1 MVPVLLATG
10 HSADTCIAAWAC
22 QPLQAQVEIVVN
34 IPQQLHFLRPEAFYA
49 FVPLLL
55 FVLLYLTSKP
65 TSRSWKAVIDD
76 RLLPY
81 MLTATG
87 KKSGLLP
94 ILLIMLAT
102 SISIIALAGP
112 VWKKLP
118 QPVFREES
126 ALVIALDLSQSMHAT
141 DIKPSRIERAKLKV
155 LDLIKAR
162 KGGQTALIVYAA
174 TAFTVTPLTDDDNT
188 IANLVPSLE
197 PELMPAQGSNI
208 GSALKLATELLQHS
222 GITRGDVLVI
232 TDGIPGS
239 VKDAIN
245 ELTDKG
251 HRLSIMG
258 VGTTE
263 GSPIPLSGGFLTDS
277 SGAIVISRL
286 EPAQLQKAAL
296 QGGGMFVYLQAD
308 DSDIDKLTELFATKR
323 IKPQAEGT
331 ELEAD
336 IWQEEGPWLL
346 LLVIPLVALWPRRGW
361 LLCLALIVLPVPQ
374 PAYALDARHLWPID
388 TANLWSSPDQKA
400 MKAFN
405 TGNAEQAADLFKD
418 NDWKAAAYYRAGDY
432 EKSNELLA
440 SPESSND
447 YYNKGNALAK
457 LGSYEDAIK
466 AYDNALNMDPD
477 NEDARFNRELVKKA
491 LEQQQQQQ
499 QNNQQQDQSE
509 DQQGESQ
516 DQSEEQQQQDSQQQ
530 SQDQSQ
536 QQQDEQSSDQ
546 QQQND
551 QSSEEQQSDEEKQ
564 DRLTDINEKQDEEN
578 QDEQEQQQQDA
589 QQVEEQQDTE
599 EQQLQAQQQDE
610 AVEKEDAETVES
622 EQAMEQWLRR
632 IPDDPGGL
640 MRRKFIY
647 QYRQMPNQAEAQKP
661 W

>member
-1 MVPVLLATG
+1 M
-10 HSADTCIAAWAC
+10 S
-22 QPLQAQVEIVVN
+22 
-34 IPQQLHFLRPEAFYA
+34 IPQQLHFLPPEAFYA

-55 FVLLYLTSKP
+55 FVVLYLTSKA
-65 TSRSWKAVIDD
+65 TSRSWKAVCDD

-81 MLTATG
+81 ILTAGG
-87 KKSGLLP
+87 KKSGMLP
-94 ILLIMLAT
+94 MVLIMLA
-102 SISIIALAGP
+102 SSLSIIALAGP
-112 VWKKLP
+112 VWEKLP

-126 ALVIALDLSQSMHAT
+126 ALVIALDLSKSMHAT

-162 KGGQTALIVYAA
+162 KGGQTALVVYAA

-197 PELMPAQGSNI
+197 PELMPAQGSDI
-208 GSALKLATELLQHS
+208 SSALKLAAELLQQS
-222 GITRGDVLVI
+222 GIKHGDVLVV
-232 TDGIPGS
+232 TDGMPNSASGAI
-239 VKDAIN
+239 DA
-245 ELTDKG
+245 LTDSG

-258 VGTTE
+258 IGTLE
-263 GSPIPLSGGFLTDS
+263 GSPVPLSGGFLTDA

-296 QGGGMFVYLQAD
+296 QGGGMFVSMQAD
-308 DSDIDKLTELFATKR
+308 DSDIEKLADLFASKR
-323 IKPQAEGT
+323 IKTETEDT

-346 LLVIPLVALWPRRGW
+346 LLVLPLVALWPRRGW
-361 LLCLALIVLPVPQ
+361 LLCLALLALPVPQ
-374 PAYALDARHLWPID
+374 PAYAFDTKQRWPGD
-388 TANLWSSPDQKA
+388 TENLWLSPDQKA

-405 TGNAEQAADLFKD
+405 AGNAEQAADLFKD
-418 NDWKAAAYYRAGDY
+418 NDWKAAAHYRAGNY
-432 EKSNELLA
+432 EKSSELLA
-440 SPESSND
+440 SPESSTG

-457 LGSYEDAIK
+457 LGNYEDAIK
-466 AYDNALNMDPD
+466 AYDEALNMDPD
-477 NEDARFNRELVKKA
+477 NEDARFNRELVTKA

-499 QNNQQQDQSE
+499 NSQQQDS
-509 DQQGESQ
+509 SQ
-516 DQSEEQQQQDSQQQ
+516 DQQQQQDSQQQQQ

-546 QQQND
+546 QQQDD
-551 QSSEEQQSDEEKQ
+551 QSAEEQQNTEEKQ
-564 DRLTDINEKQDEEN
+564 DQLTDVNEQKDDESK
-578 QDEQEQQQQDA
+578 DEQEQPDA
-589 QQVEEQQDTE
+589 QQAEEQQDTE

-622 EQAMEQWLRR
+622 EQAIEQWLRR

-647 QYRQMPNQAEAQKP
+647 QYRQMPNQAEAQEP

>member
-1 MVPVLLATG
+1 V
-10 HSADTCIAAWAC
+10 S
-22 QPLQAQVEIVVN
+22 
-34 IPQQLHFLRPEAFYA
+34 IPQQLHFLRPEAFYV

-55 FVLLYLTSKP
+55 FVVLYLTSKA
-65 TSRSWKAVIDD
+65 TSRSWKAVCDD
-76 RLLPY
+76 KLLPY
-81 MLTATG
+81 ILTAGG

-94 ILLIMLAT
+94 IVLIMLAT

-112 VWKKLP
+112 VWEKLP

-141 DIKPSRIERAKLKV
+141 DIKPSRLERAKLKL

-197 PELMPAQGSNI
+197 PELMPAQGSDI
-208 GSALKLATELLQHS
+208 SSALKLATELLQQS
-222 GITRGDVLVI
+222 GITRGDVLVV
-232 TDGIPGS
+232 TDGMPNSASGAI
-239 VKDAIN
+239 DA
-245 ELTDKG
+245 LTDNG

-258 VGTTE
+258 IGTLE
-263 GSPIPLSGGFLTDS
+263 GSPIPLSGGFLTDA

-296 QGGGMFVYLQAD
+296 QGGGMFVSMQAD
-308 DSDIDKLTELFATKR
+308 DSDIEKLADLFASKR
-323 IKPQAEGT
+323 IKTQTEGT

-346 LLVIPLVALWPRRGW
+346 LLVLPLVALWPRRGW
-361 LLCLALIVLPVPQ
+361 LLCLALVALPMPQ
-374 PAYALDARHLWPID
+374 PAYALDTKHLWPID
-388 TANLWSSPDQKA
+388 TGNLWLSPDQKA

-405 TGNAEQAADLFKD
+405 AGNAERAADLFKD
-418 NDWKAAAYYRAGDY
+418 NDWKAAANYRAGNY

-440 SPESSND
+440 SPESSSG
-447 YYNKGNALAK
+447 YYNKGNVLAK
-457 LGSYEDAIK
+457 LGNYEDAIK
-466 AYDNALNMDPD
+466 AYDDALNMDPD
-477 NEDARFNRELVKKA
+477 NEDARFNRELVTKA

-499 QNNQQQDQSE
+499 NSQQQDS
-509 DQQGESQ
+509 SQ
-516 DQSEEQQQQDSQQQ
+516 DQQQQQDSQQQQQ

-546 QQQND
+546 QQQDD
-551 QSSEEQQSDEEKQ
+551 QSAEEQQNGEEKQ
-564 DRLTDINEKQDEEN
+564 DQLTDVNEQKDDESK
-578 QDEQEQQQQDA
+578 DEQEQPDA
-589 QQVEEQQDTE
+589 QQAEEQQDTE

-622 EQAMEQWLRR
+622 EQAIEQWLRR

-647 QYRQMPNQAEAQKP
+647 QYRQMPNQAEADEP

>member
-1 MVPVLLATG
+1 M
-10 HSADTCIAAWAC
+10 S
-22 QPLQAQVEIVVN
+22 
-34 IPQQLHFLRPEAFYA
+34 IPQQLHFLRPEAFYV

-55 FVLLYLTSKP
+55 FVVLYLTSKA
-65 TSRSWKAVIDD
+65 TSRSWKAVCDD
-76 RLLPY
+76 KLLPY
-81 MLTATG
+81 ILTAGG
-87 KKSGLLP
+87 KKSGMLP
-94 ILLIMLAT
+94 IVLIMLAT

-112 VWKKLP
+112 VWEKLP

-141 DIKPSRIERAKLKV
+141 DIKPSRLERAKLKL

-197 PELMPAQGSNI
+197 PELMPAQGSDI
-208 GSALKLATELLQHS
+208 SSALKLATELLQQS
-222 GITRGDVLVI
+222 GITRGDVLVV
-232 TDGIPGS
+232 TDGMPNSASGAI
-239 VKDAIN
+239 DA
-245 ELTDKG
+245 LTDNG

-258 VGTTE
+258 IGTLE
-263 GSPIPLSGGFLTDS
+263 GSPIPLSGGFLTDA

-296 QGGGMFVYLQAD
+296 QGGGMFVSMQAD
-308 DSDIDKLTELFATKR
+308 DSDIEKLADLFASKR
-323 IKPQAEGT
+323 IKTQTEGT

-346 LLVIPLVALWPRRGW
+346 LLVLPLVALWPRRGW
-361 LLCLALIVLPVPQ
+361 LLCLALVALPMPQ
-374 PAYALDARHLWPID
+374 PAYALDTKHLWPID
-388 TANLWSSPDQKA
+388 TGNLWLSPDQKA

-405 TGNAEQAADLFKD
+405 AGNAERAADLFKD
-418 NDWKAAAYYRAGDY
+418 NDWKAAANYRAGNY

-440 SPESSND
+440 SPESSSG
-447 YYNKGNALAK
+447 YYNKGNVLAK
-457 LGSYEDAIK
+457 LGNYEDAIK
-466 AYDNALNMDPD
+466 AYDDALNMDPD
-477 NEDARFNRELVKKA
+477 NEDARFNRELVTKA

-499 QNNQQQDQSE
+499 NSQQQDS
-509 DQQGESQ
+509 SQ
-516 DQSEEQQQQDSQQQ
+516 DQQQQQDSQQQQQ

-546 QQQND
+546 QQQDD
-551 QSSEEQQSDEEKQ
+551 QSAEEQQNGEEKQ
-564 DRLTDINEKQDEEN
+564 DQLTDVNEQKDDESK
-578 QDEQEQQQQDA
+578 DEQEQPDA
-589 QQVEEQQDTE
+589 QQAEEQQDTE

-622 EQAMEQWLRR
+622 EQAIEQWLRR

-647 QYRQMPNQAEAQKP
+647 QYRQMPNQAEADEP

>member
-1 MVPVLLATG
+1 M
-10 HSADTCIAAWAC
+10 S
-22 QPLQAQVEIVVN
+22 

-49 FVPLLL
+49 FVPLML
-55 FVLLYLTSKP
+55 FVVLYLTSKA
-65 TSRSWKAVIDD
+65 TSRSWKAVCDD
-76 RLLPY
+76 KLLPY
-81 MLTATG
+81 ILTAGG
-87 KKSGLLP
+87 KKSGMLP
-94 ILLIMLAT
+94 IVLIMLAS

-141 DIKPSRIERAKLKV
+141 DIKPSRLERAKLKV

-208 GSALKLATELLQHS
+208 SSALKLATELLQQS
-222 GITRGDVLVI
+222 GIAHGDVLVV
-232 TDGIPGS
+232 TDGMPDS
-239 VKDAIN
+239 ASSAIDT
-245 ELTDKG
+245 LTDDG
-251 HRLSIMG
+251 HRLSVMG
-258 VGTTE
+258 IGTLE
-263 GSPIPLSGGFLTDS
+263 GSPIPLSGGFLTDA

-296 QGGGMFVYLQAD
+296 QGGGMFVSMQTD
-308 DSDIDKLTELFATKR
+308 DSDTEKLADLFASR
-323 IKPQAEGT
+323 HIKTETEGT

-336 IWQEEGPWLL
+336 IWREEGPWLL

-361 LLCLALIVLPVPQ
+361 LLCLALVALPVPQ
-374 PAYALDARHLWPID
+374 PAYALEAKNLWPID
-388 TANLWSSPDQKA
+388 TGNLWLSPDQKA

-405 TGNAEQAADLFKD
+405 AGNAKQAADLFED
-418 NDWKAAAYYRAGDY
+418 NDWKAAANYRAGNY

-447 YYNKGNALAK
+447 YYNKGNVLAK
-457 LGSYEDAIK
+457 LGNYEDAIK
-466 AYDNALNMDPD
+466 AYDEALNIDPE

-491 LEQQQQQQ
+491 MEQQQQQQ
-499 QNNQQQDQSE
+499 QNSQQQDS
-509 DQQGESQ
+509 SQ
-516 DQSEEQQQQDSQQQ
+516 DQQQDQQDSQQQ
-530 SQDQSQ
+530 QQSPDQSQ

-546 QQQND
+546 QQDD
-551 QSSEEQQSDEEKQ
+551 QSTEEQQNTEEEQ
-564 DRLTDINEKQDEEN
+564 DQLTDVNEQKDDESK
-578 QDEQEQQQQDA
+578 DEQEQEQPDT
-589 QQVEEQQDTE
+589 QQVEEQQNTE

-622 EQAMEQWLRR
+622 EQAIEQWLRR

-647 QYRQMPNQAEAQKP
+647 QYRQMPNQAEAREP

>member
-1 MVPVLLATG
+1 M
-10 HSADTCIAAWAC
+10 S
-22 QPLQAQVEIVVN
+22 

-55 FVLLYLTSKP
+55 FVVLYLTSKA
-65 TSRSWKAVIDD
+65 TSRSWKAVCDD

-81 MLTATG
+81 ILTAGG
-87 KKSGLLP
+87 KKSGMLP
-94 ILLIMLAT
+94 MVLIMLA
-102 SISIIALAGP
+102 SSLSIIALAGP
-112 VWKKLP
+112 VWEKLP

-126 ALVIALDLSQSMHAT
+126 ALVIALDLSKSMHAT

-162 KGGQTALIVYAA
+162 KGGQTALVVYAA

-197 PELMPAQGSNI
+197 PELMPAQGSDI
-208 GSALKLATELLQHS
+208 SSALKLAAELLQQS
-222 GITRGDVLVI
+222 GIKHGDVLVV
-232 TDGIPGS
+232 TDGMPNSASGAI
-239 VKDAIN
+239 DA
-245 ELTDKG
+245 LTDSG

-258 VGTTE
+258 IGTLE
-263 GSPIPLSGGFLTDS
+263 GSPVPLSGGFLTDA

-296 QGGGMFVYLQAD
+296 QGGGMFVSMQAD
-308 DSDIDKLTELFATKR
+308 DSDIEKLADLFASKR
-323 IKPQAEGT
+323 IKTETEDT

-346 LLVIPLVALWPRRGW
+346 LLVLPLVALWPRRGW
-361 LLCLALIVLPVPQ
+361 LLCLALLALPVPQ
-374 PAYALDARHLWPID
+374 PAYAFDTKQRWPGD
-388 TANLWSSPDQKA
+388 TENLWLSPDQKA

-405 TGNAEQAADLFKD
+405 AGNAEQAADLFKD
-418 NDWKAAAYYRAGDY
+418 NDWKAAAHYRAGNY
-432 EKSNELLA
+432 EKSSELLA
-440 SPESSND
+440 SPESSTG

-457 LGSYEDAIK
+457 LGNYEDAIK
-466 AYDNALNMDPD
+466 AYDEALNMDPD
-477 NEDARFNRELVKKA
+477 NEDARFNRELVTKA

-499 QNNQQQDQSE
+499 NSQQQDS
-509 DQQGESQ
+509 SQ
-516 DQSEEQQQQDSQQQ
+516 DQQQQQDSQQQQQ

-546 QQQND
+546 QQQDD
-551 QSSEEQQSDEEKQ
+551 QSAAEQQNAEQEQ
-564 DRLTDINEKQDEEN
+564 DQLTDVSEQKDDESK
-578 QDEQEQQQQDA
+578 DEQEQEQPDA
-589 QQVEEQQDTE
+589 QQAEEQQDSE

-622 EQAMEQWLRR
+622 EQAIEQWLRR

-647 QYRQMPNQAEAQKP
+647 QYRQMPNQAEATEP

>member
-1 MVPVLLATG
+1 M
-10 HSADTCIAAWAC
+10 S
-22 QPLQAQVEIVVN
+22 

-55 FVLLYLTSKP
+55 FVVLYLSSKA
-65 TSRSWKAVIDD
+65 TSRSWKAVCDD

-81 MLTATG
+81 ILTAGG
-87 KKSGLLP
+87 KKSGMLP
-94 ILLIMLAT
+94 MVLIMLA
-102 SISIIALAGP
+102 SSLSIIALAGP
-112 VWKKLP
+112 VWEKLP

-126 ALVIALDLSQSMHAT
+126 ALVIALDLSKSMHAT

-162 KGGQTALIVYAA
+162 RGGQTALVVYAA

-197 PELMPAQGSNI
+197 PELMPAQGSDI
-208 GSALKLATELLQHS
+208 SSALKLAAELLQQS
-222 GITRGDVLVI
+222 GITHGDVLVV
-232 TDGIPGS
+232 TDGMPNSASAEI
-239 VKDAIN
+239 DA
-245 ELTDKG
+245 LTDSG

-258 VGTTE
+258 IGTLE
-263 GSPIPLSGGFLTDS
+263 GSPVPLSGGFLTDA

-296 QGGGMFVYLQAD
+296 QGGGMFVSMQAD
-308 DSDIDKLTELFATKR
+308 DSDIEKLADLFASRR
-323 IKPQAEGT
+323 IKTETEDT

-346 LLVIPLVALWPRRGW
+346 LLVVPLVALWPRRGW
-361 LLCLALIVLPVPQ
+361 LLCLALLALPVPQ
-374 PAYALDARHLWPID
+374 PAYAFDAKQHWPGD
-388 TANLWSSPDQKA
+388 TENLWLSPDQKA

-405 TGNAEQAADLFKD
+405 AGNAEQAADLFKD
-418 NDWKAAAYYRAGDY
+418 NDWKAAAHYRAGNY
-432 EKSNELLA
+432 EKSSELLA
-440 SPESSND
+440 SPESSTG

-457 LGSYEDAIK
+457 LGNYEDAIK
-466 AYDNALNMDPD
+466 AYDEALNMDPD
-477 NEDARFNRELVKKA
+477 NEDARFNRELVTKA

-499 QNNQQQDQSE
+499 NSQQQDS
-509 DQQGESQ
+509 SQ
-516 DQSEEQQQQDSQQQ
+516 DQQQQQDSQQQQQ

-546 QQQND
+546 QQQDD
-551 QSSEEQQSDEEKQ
+551 QSAEEQQNAEQEQ
-564 DRLTDINEKQDEEN
+564 DQLTDVSEQKDDESK
-578 QDEQEQQQQDA
+578 DEQEQEQPDA
-589 QQVEEQQDTE
+589 QQAEEQQDSE

-622 EQAMEQWLRR
+622 EQAIEQWLRR

-647 QYRQMPNQAEAQKP
+647 QYRQMPNQAEAQEP

>member
-1 MVPVLLATG
+1 V
-10 HSADTCIAAWAC
+10 S
-22 QPLQAQVEIVVN
+22 

-55 FVLLYLTSKP
+55 FVVFYLTSKA
-65 TSRSWKAVIDD
+65 TSRSWKAVCDD

-81 MLTATG
+81 ILTAGG
-87 KKSGLLP
+87 KKSGMLP
-94 ILLIMLAT
+94 MVLIMLA
-102 SISIIALAGP
+102 SSLSIIALAGP
-112 VWKKLP
+112 VWEKLP

-126 ALVIALDLSQSMHAT
+126 ALVIALDLSKSMHAT
-141 DIKPSRIERAKLKV
+141 DIKPSRLDRAKLKV

-162 KGGQTALIVYAA
+162 RGGQTALVVYAA

-197 PELMPAQGSNI
+197 PELMPAQGSDI
-208 GSALKLATELLQHS
+208 SSALKLAAELLQQS
-222 GITRGDVLVI
+222 GIKHGDVLVV
-232 TDGIPGS
+232 TDGMPNSASGAI
-239 VKDAIN
+239 DA
-245 ELTDKG
+245 LTDSG

-258 VGTTE
+258 IGTLE
-263 GSPIPLSGGFLTDS
+263 GSPVPLSGGFLTDA

-296 QGGGMFVYLQAD
+296 QGGGMFVSMQAD
-308 DSDIDKLTELFATKR
+308 DSDIEKLADLFASKR
-323 IKPQAEGT
+323 INTETEDT

-336 IWQEEGPWLL
+336 TWQEEGPWLL
-346 LLVIPLVALWPRRGW
+346 LLVVPLVALWPRRGW
-361 LLCLALIVLPVPQ
+361 LLCLALVALPVPQ
-374 PAYALDARHLWPID
+374 PAYAFDAKQLWPGD
-388 TANLWSSPDQKA
+388 TENLWLSPDQKA

-405 TGNAEQAADLFKD
+405 AGNAEQAADLFKD
-418 NDWKAAAYYRAGDY
+418 NDWKAAAHYRAGNY
-432 EKSNELLA
+432 EKSSELLA
-440 SPESSND
+440 SPESSTG

-457 LGSYEDAIK
+457 LGNYEDAIK
-466 AYDNALNMDPD
+466 AYDEALKMNPD
-477 NEDARFNRELVKKA
+477 NEDARFNRELVTKA

-499 QNNQQQDQSE
+499 NSQQQDS
-509 DQQGESQ
+509 SQ
-516 DQSEEQQQQDSQQQ
+516 DQQQQQDSQQQQQ

-546 QQQND
+546 QQQDD
-551 QSSEEQQSDEEKQ
+551 QSAEEQQNAEQEQ
-564 DRLTDINEKQDEEN
+564 DQLTDVSEQKDDESK
-578 QDEQEQQQQDA
+578 DEQEQEQPDA
-589 QQVEEQQDTE
+589 QQAEEQQDSE

-622 EQAMEQWLRR
+622 EQAIEQWLRR

-647 QYRQMPNQAEAQKP
+647 QYRQMPNQAEAQEP